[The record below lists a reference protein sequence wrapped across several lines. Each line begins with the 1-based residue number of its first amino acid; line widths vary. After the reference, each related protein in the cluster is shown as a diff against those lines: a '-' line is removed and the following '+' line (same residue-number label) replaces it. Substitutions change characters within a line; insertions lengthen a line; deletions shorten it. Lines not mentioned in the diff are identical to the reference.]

1 MPPQPQLLI
10 AGYIL
15 GDLDPEEAAE
25 LEQLLSHNS
34 AMTAEAEQMQKALEL
49 AYGVSEVRPPDHLRS
64 MILNAAQP
72 QSADR
77 PAITPEV
84 NRNLI
89 TRNWW
94 NRSIAAAAAM
104 VILALGINNYRL
116 WQALQAN
123 RTPQPLEP
131 VTYSLQST
139 GANAATAAVQ
149 VNPNTLEAEL
159 TVQNLPS
166 LPPGKTYALWTI
178 LKKNAPFTADAK
190 GAVLTEAFNVDAQGT
205 VSRRIAVPDIY
216 RAQEWIARVAVT
228 VEDANAPQKH
238 QGKPILVTQ

>member
-1 MPPQPQLLI
+1 
-10 AGYIL
+10 L

-72 QSADR
+72 QSAAR
-77 PAITPEV
+77 PAVTPRV
-84 NRNLI
+84 NQNLV
-89 TRNWW
+89 TRRSWW

-116 WQALQAN
+116 WQTLQAS
-123 RTPQPLEP
+123 RTPQPLQP

-159 TVQNLPS
+159 TVQNLSP

-190 GAVLTEAFNVDAQGT
+190 GAVLTEAFNVDDRGT
-205 VSRRIAVPDIY
+205 VSRTIAVPDIY

-238 QGKPILVTQ
+238 QGKPILITQ